1 MLNVSGIVMAM
12 IVGALLVVSMV
23 LPRWLR
29 HGALLRRV
37 RVS

>member
-1 MLNVSGIVMAM
+1 M

-29 HGALLRRV
+29 YGALLRRV
-37 RVS
+37 RVA